1 MEFMKTNIKIKMGI
15 CISCLFILFAS
26 CSKERTDEKATAYA
40 SLDEFYLNNAPE
52 EQSFLIDSIA
62 GDTIIG
68 KEGTIIGD
76 VPKTIFMYKSNFQD
90 ITYPFELRL
99 IEAYSM
105 KDMILSRLPNV
116 AQNNILKSAG
126 ELKVTAWKNNNELAL
141 KENCGLLLW
150 APAATPDNSMDVF
163 YGFTAGTTSDWNND
177 VTLTDYLF
185 TQDTV
190 TKIGVLGKGYGM
202 KIAKLGWLSVCK
214 LNTFTSTSGITFTAV
229 GTNTNFIDIFIVFN
243 NLHSYIK
250 VNNLTASNLPVGEPV
265 TVFAIAKDT
274 DASMYYFKQDY
285 TISTTSII
293 IDLAMQKSTE
303 AEVLTL
309 MGSL

>member
-1 MEFMKTNIKIKMGI
+1 MKTIRKIYL
-15 CISCLFILFAS
+15 ISLSVLTVMIVFCS
-26 CSKERTDEKATAYA
+26 CSKERTETSEYEP
-40 SLDEFYLNNAPE
+40 LDEFYDNNAPE
-52 EQSFLIDSIA
+52 EQTFIIDSIP
-62 GDTIIG
+62 GDTIVGIH
-68 KEGTIIGD
+68 GTKIWG
-76 VPKTIFMYKSNFQD
+76 VPKTIFMYKSTQQD
-90 ITYPFELRL
+90 IYYPFFIKL
-99 IEAYSM
+99 IEAYSI
-105 KDMILSRLPNV
+105 KDMILSKLPNV
-116 AQNNILKSAG
+116 AQGNILKSDG
-126 ELKVTAWKNNNELAL
+126 ELKVTAFKNNDELVL
-141 KENCGLLLW
+141 KEHCGLNMW
-150 APAATPDNSMDVF
+150 APSSNPDDTMGVY
-163 YGFTAGTTSDWNND
+163 YGFTNATTDDWNID
-177 VTLTDYLF
+177 VTQTDYLF

-250 VNNLTASNLPVGEPV
+250 VNNLTVSNLPVGEPV

-274 DASMYYFKQDY
+274 DASMYYFKQNY
-285 TISTTSII
+285 TISTSSII
-293 IDLAMQKSTE
+293 IDLVMQKSTE